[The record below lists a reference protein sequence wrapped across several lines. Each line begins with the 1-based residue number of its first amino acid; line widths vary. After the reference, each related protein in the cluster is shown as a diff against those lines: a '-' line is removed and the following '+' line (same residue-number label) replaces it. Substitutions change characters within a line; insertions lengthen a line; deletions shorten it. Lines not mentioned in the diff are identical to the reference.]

1 MTVTQHHYEVA
12 IAGGGIAGVT
22 LALIFEKLNISYI
35 LLEARNTL
43 ESDRGAGI
51 GLQPNGLRIL
61 DQLGLIEEIEKAT
74 IPLRKW
80 YSYDAEGNLMSDSS
94 AMGLYRERCV

>member
-1 MTVTQHHYEVA
+1 MTVTQQHYEVA
-12 IAGGGIAGVT
+12 IVGGGIAGVT
-22 LALIFEKLNISYI
+22 LALIFEKLNISYT
-35 LLEARNTL
+35 LLEARDTL

-61 DQLGLIEEIEKAT
+61 DQLGLIEEIEKVT